1 MHSIII
7 KHILIIYRLTPYP
20 QIFLQ
25 STSVKVY
32 LKDNNIYMKKA
43 LSLISLVAGSIMIA
57 SAQVSIG
64 VNGGSVNIGTQATQ
78 GQVNGGPLLAL
89 LALTQTIVSRLGILA
104 VGVAILAFFWYLIK
118 FITQGG
124 ESSDAKSASLKGMGY
139 SILAIFVM
147 VSIWGI
153 VGALGGMLGVG
164 QGGSVPIPGIPVP
177 TN

>member
-1 MHSIII
+1 
-7 KHILIIYRLTPYP
+7 
-20 QIFLQ
+20 
-25 STSVKVY
+25 
-32 LKDNNIYMKKA
+32 MKKA

-64 VNGGSVNIGTQATQ
+64 VNGGSVSIGTQATQ
-78 GQVNGGPLLAL
+78 GQINGGPLLSL
-89 LALTQTIVSRLGILA
+89 LALAQTIVSRLGIFAVGLA
-104 VGVAILAFFWYLIK
+104 VVVFFWFLIK
-118 FITQGG
+118 FIVKGG
-124 ESSDAKSASLKGMGY
+124 DSADEKNLGIKGMGY

-153 VGALGGMLGVG
+153 IGAMGGMLGIG